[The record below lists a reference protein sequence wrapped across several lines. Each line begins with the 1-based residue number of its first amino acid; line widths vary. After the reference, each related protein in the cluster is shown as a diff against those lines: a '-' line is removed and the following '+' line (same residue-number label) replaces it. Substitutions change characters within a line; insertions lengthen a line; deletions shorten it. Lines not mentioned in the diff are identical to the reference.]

1 MANFIVTVK
10 KDNIKICWGGRFGV
24 MSIEQAK
31 KSILDLHRA
40 ISEIDNKKK
49 EGEKNE

>member
-24 MSIEQAK
+24 MDIEQAK
-31 KSILDLHRA
+31 KSILDLQRA
-40 ISEIDNKKK
+40 IEAIEEK
-49 EGEKNE
+49 ERKE